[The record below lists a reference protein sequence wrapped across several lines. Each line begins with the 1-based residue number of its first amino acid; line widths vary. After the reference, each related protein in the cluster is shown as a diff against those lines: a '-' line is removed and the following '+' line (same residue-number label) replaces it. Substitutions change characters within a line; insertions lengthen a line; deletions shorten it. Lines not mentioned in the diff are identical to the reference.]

1 MRSIARNISESLPA
15 RPESVGHARRMLAD
29 FAAAA
34 GASERKIEDI
44 RLASSEALTNAILHA
59 YREEEGC
66 LHVTAALV
74 SNDLWVLIADDGC
87 GMEPQAQRP
96 GLGLGLG
103 LISQLSDHLTIA
115 PRSGGGTEVR
125 MRFTLVGAGCPGDN
139 HAHRSRARRHDVQMA
154 SPRGFG
160 PRH

>member
-1 MRSIARNISESLPA
+1 MRSVARNISESFPA
-15 RPESVGHARRMLAD
+15 VPDSVGRARHLLAD
-29 FAAAA
+29 FARAA

-44 RLASSEALTNAILHA
+44 RLASSEALTNAVLHG
-59 YREEEGC
+59 YRGEEGD

-87 GMEPQAQRP
+87 GLEPQAERP

-103 LISQLSDHLTIA
+103 LIAQLSDHLAIA

-125 MRFTLVGAGCPGDN
+125 MRFTLVGAACAGSGQ
-139 HAHRSRARRHDVQMA
+139 ARRSHQRRPGMPVA
-154 SPRGFG
+154 G
-160 PRH
+160 PGAYGTGR